1 MQTIVIVG
9 GGAGGLELAT
19 RLGDTLGRK
28 GQARVILVDRS
39 PTHFWK
45 PLLHTVASGKRDPQ
59 VYQIEYPAQA
69 AAHGFTFMHAELRSV
84 DRAARTLELAPCLSD
99 EEGGAPA
106 VRVQGYTTLVLALGA
121 VTNFYGVPGAAEHVC
136 TLDNVREAKGFYRRF
151 FGACVRA
158 SEGGGGKGAAEG
170 RAVNVVIVGGG
181 ATGVELAAELGYSAR
196 ALAKY
201 KIHTLDPARDVRI
214 TILERGPRLLP
225 HLPQEQSA
233 RAEAYLRSRGIE
245 ICTGTGVT
253 QVEADRVHVGEG
265 AVRPASLTLW
275 AAGVEGPAIVGTLGL
290 PLSRMRQIM
299 VKATLQSVG
308 DPNVFAIGDCAS
320 FVCPV
325 KGAAPPRAQVAHQQA
340 VFLANALANAL
351 ARTLA
356 APRADK
362 DGNRTAQPLPEFSYR
377 DYGSLVSL
385 GPVAA
390 VGVLLGGAFGS
401 KLPVSGGFAHLLYGL
416 MYQKHLM
423 ALHGFIRA
431 AAVTLADWL
440 RKRISPSVK
449 LH

>member
-19 RLGDTLGRK
+19 RLGDTMGRK
-28 GQARVILVDRS
+28 GRARVILVDRS

-59 VYQIEYPAQA
+59 VFQIEYSAQA
-69 AAHGFTFMHAELRSV
+69 AEHGFTFMHAELRSV
-84 DRAARTLELAPCLSD
+84 DRAARMLELAPCLSD
-99 EEGGAPA
+99 DVGE
-106 VRVQGYTTLVLALGA
+106 VRAARTLGYTTLVLALGA

-158 SEGGGGKGAAEG
+158 SEGAGQQ
-170 RAVNVVIVGGG
+170 VNVVIVGGG

-225 HLPQEQSA
+225 HLPLEQSA
-233 RAEAYLRSRGIE
+233 RAEAYLKSRGIE

-253 QVEADRVHVGEG
+253 QVGADSVHVGEG
-265 AVRPASLTLW
+265 KVRPASLTLW
-275 AAGVEGPAIVGTLGL
+275 AAGVEGPAITGTLGL
-290 PLSRMRQIM
+290 SLSRMRQIM
-299 VKATLQSVG
+299 VKATLQSVD

-325 KGAAPPRAQVAHQQA
+325 RGAAPPRAQVAHQQA
-340 VFLANALANAL
+340 VFLAAALG
-351 ARTLA
+351 R
-356 APRADK
+356 K
-362 DGNRTAQPLPEFSYR
+362 EGKPLPEFSYR

-390 VGVLLGGAFGS
+390 VGVLLGGSFGS
-401 KLPVSGGFAHLLYGL
+401 KVPVSGAFANLLYGL

-423 ALHGFIRA
+423 ALHGFVHA

>member
-1 MQTIVIVG
+1 MQSIVIVG

-59 VYQIEYPAQA
+59 VYQIEYSAQA

-158 SEGGGGKGAAEG
+158 SEGGGKEG
-170 RAVNVVIVGGG
+170 SAVNVVIVGGG

-225 HLPQEQSA
+225 HLPLEQSA

-253 QVEADRVHVGEG
+253 QVDADRVHMGEG
-265 AVRPASLTLW
+265 TVRPASLTLW

-290 PLSRMRQIM
+290 QLSRMRQIM
-299 VKATLQSVG
+299 VKATLQSVD

-340 VFLANALANAL
+340 VFLAKSL
-351 ARTLA
+351 ARALA
-356 APRADK
+356 APRGGKRA
-362 DGNRTAQPLPEFSYR
+362 AQPLHEFSYR

-423 ALHGFIRA
+423 ALHGFVRA

>member
-19 RLGDTLGRK
+19 RLGDTMGRK
-28 GQARVILVDRS
+28 GRARVILVDRS

-59 VYQIEYPAQA
+59 VFQIEYSAQA
-69 AAHGFTFMHAELRSV
+69 AEHGFTFMHAELRSV
-84 DRAARTLELAPCLSD
+84 DRAARMLELAPCLSD
-99 EEGGAPA
+99 DAGE
-106 VRVQGYTTLVLALGA
+106 VRATRTLGYTTLVLALGA

-136 TLDNVREAKGFYRRF
+136 TLDNVREAKSFYRRF

-158 SEGGGGKGAAEG
+158 SEAHGREGAA
-170 RAVNVVIVGGG
+170 ANVVNVVIVGGG

-214 TILERGPRLLP
+214 TILERGARLLP
-225 HLPQEQSA
+225 HLPLEQSA
-233 RAEAYLRSRGIE
+233 RAEAYLKSRGIE

-253 QVEADRVHVGEG
+253 QVAEDCVHVGEG
-265 AVRPASLTLW
+265 EVRPASLTLW
-275 AAGVEGPAIVGTLGL
+275 AAGVEGPAITGTLGL
-290 PLSRMRQIM
+290 PLNRMRQIM
-299 VKATLQSVG
+299 VKATLQSV
-308 DPNVFAIGDCAS
+308 DDANVFAIGDCAS

-340 VFLANALANAL
+340 VFLANALAA
-351 ARTLA
+351 ARE
-356 APRADK
+356 
-362 DGNRTAQPLPEFSYR
+362 NQPLPEYSYR

-390 VGVLLGGAFGS
+390 VGVLLGGAYGS
-401 KLPVSGGFAHLLYGL
+401 KLPVSGSFAHLLYGL

-423 ALHGFIRA
+423 ALHGFVRA

>member
-1 MQTIVIVG
+1 MKTIVIVG

-19 RLGDTLGRK
+19 RLGDSLGRK
-28 GQARVILVDRS
+28 GRARVILVDRS

-59 VYQIEYPAQA
+59 VFQIEYSAQA
-69 AAHGFTFMHAELRSV
+69 AEHGFTFMHAELRSV
-84 DRAARTLELAPCLSD
+84 DRAGQTLELAPCLSD
-99 EEGGAPA
+99 DLGAAPA
-106 VRVQGYTTLVLALGA
+106 VRSLGYTTLVLALGA
-121 VTNFYGVPGAAEHVC
+121 VTNFFGVPGAADNVC
-136 TLDNVREAKGFYRRF
+136 TLDNVREAKSFYRRF

-158 SEGGGGKGAAEG
+158 SEGAGEDSK
-170 RAVNVVIVGGG
+170 VNIVIVGGG

-214 TILERGPRLLP
+214 TILERGSRLLP

-233 RAEAYLRSRGIE
+233 RAEAYLKSRGIE

-253 QVEADRVHVGEG
+253 QVDADRVHVAEG
-265 AVRPASLTLW
+265 AGPETTRPASLTLW
-275 AAGVEGPAIVGTLGL
+275 AAGVVGPAICETLDL

-299 VKATLQSVG
+299 VTSTLQSV
-308 DPNVFAIGDCAS
+308 DDANVFAIGDCAS

-340 VFLANALANAL
+340 VFLAAALS
-351 ARTLA
+351 R
-356 APRADK
+356 REGK
-362 DGNRTAQPLPEFSYR
+362 PLPEFSYR

-390 VGVLLGGAFGS
+390 VGVLMGGAVGRQ
-401 KLPVSGGFAHLLYGL
+401 LPVSGALANVLYGL

-423 ALHGFIRA
+423 ALHGFVRA
-431 AAVTLADWL
+431 AAVIVADWL

>member
-1 MQTIVIVG
+1 MQSIVIVG

-59 VYQIEYPAQA
+59 VYQIEYSAQA

-158 SEGGGGKGAAEG
+158 SEGGGKEG
-170 RAVNVVIVGGG
+170 SAVNVVIVGGG

-225 HLPQEQSA
+225 HLPLEQSA

-253 QVEADRVHVGEG
+253 QVDADRVHMGEG
-265 AVRPASLTLW
+265 TVRPASLTLW

-290 PLSRMRQIM
+290 QLSRMRQIM
-299 VKATLQSVG
+299 VKATLQSVD

-340 VFLANALANAL
+340 VFLAKAL
-351 ARTLA
+351 ARALA
-356 APRADK
+356 APRGGKRA
-362 DGNRTAQPLPEFSYR
+362 AQPLHEFSYR

-423 ALHGFIRA
+423 ALHGFVRA

>member
-1 MQTIVIVG
+1 MKTIVIVG

-19 RLGDTLGRK
+19 RLGDSMGRK
-28 GQARVILVDRS
+28 GRARVILVDRS

-59 VYQIEYPAQA
+59 VFQIEYSAQA
-69 AAHGFTFMHAELRSV
+69 AEHGFTFMHAELRSV
-84 DRAARTLELAPCLSD
+84 DRAGQTLELAPCLSD
-99 EEGGAPA
+99 DIGEAPA
-106 VRVQGYTTLVLALGA
+106 VRSLGYSTLVLALGA
-121 VTNFYGVPGAAEHVC
+121 VTNFYGVPGAADNVC
-136 TLDNVREAKGFYRRF
+136 TLDNVREAKSFYRRF

-158 SEGGGGKGAAEG
+158 SEGGDSK
-170 RAVNVVIVGGG
+170 VNIVIVGGG

-214 TILERGPRLLP
+214 TILERGSRLLP
-225 HLPQEQSA
+225 HLPPEQSA
-233 RAEAYLRSRGIE
+233 RAEAYLVSRGIE
-245 ICTGTGVT
+245 IRNGTGVT
-253 QVEADRVHVGEG
+253 QVDADCVHVTEG
-265 AVRPASLTLW
+265 DGPETTRPASLTLW
-275 AAGVEGPAIVGTLGL
+275 AAGVMGPAICTTLGL

-299 VKATLQSVG
+299 VKASLQSV
-308 DPNVFAIGDCAS
+308 DDANVFAIGDCAS

-340 VFLANALANAL
+340 VFLAAALS
-351 ARTLA
+351 R
-356 APRADK
+356 REGK
-362 DGNRTAQPLPEFSYR
+362 PLPEFSYR

-390 VGVLLGGAFGS
+390 VGVLLGGSVGRQ
-401 KLPVSGGFAHLLYGL
+401 LPVSGALANVLYGL

-423 ALHGFIRA
+423 ALHGFVRA
-431 AAVTLADWL
+431 AAVIVADWL
-440 RKRISPSVK
+440 RKRISPSIK

>member
-19 RLGDTLGRK
+19 RLGDTMGRK
-28 GQARVILVDRS
+28 GRARVILVDRS

-59 VYQIEYPAQA
+59 VFQIEYSAQA
-69 AAHGFTFMHAELRSV
+69 AEHGFTFMHAELRSV
-84 DRAARTLELAPCLSD
+84 DRAARMLELAPCLSD
-99 EEGGAPA
+99 DAGEARA
-106 VRVQGYTTLVLALGA
+106 TRTLGYTTLVLALGA
-121 VTNFYGVPGAAEHVC
+121 VTNFYSVPGAAEHVC
-136 TLDNVREAKGFYRRF
+136 TLDNVREAKSFYRRF

-158 SEGGGGKGAAEG
+158 SEAHGEQGA
-170 RAVNVVIVGGG
+170 AVNVVIVGGG

-214 TILERGPRLLP
+214 TILERGARLLP
-225 HLPQEQSA
+225 HLPLEQSA
-233 RAEAYLRSRGIE
+233 RAEAYLKSRGIE
-245 ICTGTGVT
+245 VCTGTGVT
-253 QVEADRVHVGEG
+253 QVAADCVHVGEAG
-265 AVRPASLTLW
+265 VRPASLTLW
-275 AAGVEGPAIVGTLGL
+275 AAGVEGPAITGTLGL
-290 PLSRMRQIM
+290 SLNRMRQIM
-299 VKATLQSVG
+299 VKATLQSVD

-320 FVCPV
+320 FVCPLQ
-325 KGAAPPRAQVAHQQA
+325 GAAPPRAQVAHQQA
-340 VFLANALANAL
+340 VFLAQALAAAHGRREGRPL
-351 ARTLA
+351 A
-356 APRADK
+356 
-362 DGNRTAQPLPEFSYR
+362 EFRYR

-390 VGVLLGGAFGS
+390 VGVLMGGSYGS
-401 KLPVSGGFAHLLYGL
+401 KLAVNGTFAHLLYGL

-423 ALHGFIRA
+423 ALHGFVRA

>member
-19 RLGDTLGRK
+19 RLGDTMGRK
-28 GQARVILVDRS
+28 GHARVILVDRS

-59 VYQIEYPAQA
+59 VFQIEYSAQA
-69 AAHGFTFMHAELRSV
+69 AEHGFTFMHAELRSV
-84 DRAARTLELAPCLSD
+84 DRAARVLELAPCLSD
-99 EEGGAPA
+99 DVGE
-106 VRVQGYTTLVLALGA
+106 VRATRALGYTTLVLALGA

-158 SEGGGGKGAAEG
+158 SEAAGKEG
-170 RAVNVVIVGGG
+170 NAVNVVIVGGG

-196 ALAKY
+196 ALARY

-214 TILERGPRLLP
+214 SILERGPRLLP
-225 HLPQEQSA
+225 HLPLEQSA
-233 RAEAYLRSRGIE
+233 RAEAYLKSRGIE
-245 ICTGTGVT
+245 IRTGTAVT
-253 QVEADRVHVGEG
+253 QVGADSVHVKEGEG
-265 AVRPASLTLW
+265 ETQLRPASLTLW
-275 AAGVEGPAIVGTLGL
+275 AAGVEGPAITGTLGL
-290 PLSRMRQIM
+290 SLNRMRQIM
-299 VKATLQSVG
+299 VRPTLQSVD
-308 DPNVFAIGDCAS
+308 DPEVFAIGDCAS

-340 VFLANALANAL
+340 VFLAAALG
-351 ARTLA
+351 R
-356 APRADK
+356 RE
-362 DGNRTAQPLPEFSYR
+362 GRPLPEFSYR

-390 VGVLLGGAFGS
+390 VGVLLGGSYGS
-401 KLPVSGGFAHLLYGL
+401 KLPVSGAFANLLYGL

-423 ALHGFIRA
+423 ALHGFVRA

>member
-1 MQTIVIVG
+1 
-9 GGAGGLELAT
+9 
-19 RLGDTLGRK
+19 
-28 GQARVILVDRS
+28 
-39 PTHFWK
+39 
-45 PLLHTVASGKRDPQ
+45 
-59 VYQIEYPAQA
+59 
-69 AAHGFTFMHAELRSV
+69 
-84 DRAARTLELAPCLSD
+84 
-99 EEGGAPA
+99 
-106 VRVQGYTTLVLALGA
+106 
-121 VTNFYGVPGAAEHVC
+121 
-136 TLDNVREAKGFYRRF
+136 
-151 FGACVRA
+151 VRA
-158 SEGGGGKGAAEG
+158 SEGAGQQ
-170 RAVNVVIVGGG
+170 VNVVIVGGG

-225 HLPQEQSA
+225 HLPLEQSA
-233 RAEAYLRSRGIE
+233 RAEAYLKSRGIE

-253 QVEADRVHVGEG
+253 QVGADSVHVGEG
-265 AVRPASLTLW
+265 EVRPASLTLW
-275 AAGVEGPAIVGTLGL
+275 AAGVEGPAITGTLGL
-290 PLSRMRQIM
+290 SLSRMRQIM
-299 VKATLQSVG
+299 VKATLQSVD

-340 VFLANALANAL
+340 VFLAAALG
-351 ARTLA
+351 R
-356 APRADK
+356 K
-362 DGNRTAQPLPEFSYR
+362 EGKPLPEFSYR

-390 VGVLLGGAFGS
+390 VGVLLGGSFGS
-401 KLPVSGGFAHLLYGL
+401 KVPVSGAFANLLYGL

-423 ALHGFIRA
+423 ALHGFVRA

>member
-19 RLGDTLGRK
+19 RLGDTMGRK
-28 GQARVILVDRS
+28 GRARVILVDRS

-59 VYQIEYPAQA
+59 VFQIEYSAQA
-69 AAHGFTFMHAELRSV
+69 AEHGFTFMHAELRSV
-84 DRAARTLELAPCLSD
+84 DRAARMLELAPCLSD
-99 EEGGAPA
+99 DAGEARA
-106 VRVQGYTTLVLALGA
+106 TRTLGYTTLVLALGA

-136 TLDNVREAKGFYRRF
+136 TLDNVREAKSFYRRF

-158 SEGGGGKGAAEG
+158 SEARGEQGA
-170 RAVNVVIVGGG
+170 AVNVVIVGGG

-214 TILERGPRLLP
+214 TILERGARLLP

-233 RAEAYLRSRGIE
+233 RAEAYLKSRGIE
-245 ICTGTGVT
+245 VCTGTGVT
-253 QVEADRVHVGEG
+253 QVAADCVHVGEAG
-265 AVRPASLTLW
+265 VRPASLTLW
-275 AAGVEGPAIVGTLGL
+275 AAGVEGPAITGTLGL
-290 PLSRMRQIM
+290 SLNRMRQIM
-299 VKATLQSVG
+299 VKATLQSVD

-340 VFLANALANAL
+340 VFLAQALAAAHGRREGRPL
-351 ARTLA
+351 A
-356 APRADK
+356 
-362 DGNRTAQPLPEFSYR
+362 EFRYR

-390 VGVLLGGAFGS
+390 VGVLMGGSYGS
-401 KLPVSGGFAHLLYGL
+401 KLAVNGAFANLLYGL

-423 ALHGFIRA
+423 ALHGFVRA

>member
-19 RLGDTLGRK
+19 RLGDTMGRK
-28 GQARVILVDRS
+28 GRARVILVDRS

-59 VYQIEYPAQA
+59 VFQIEYSAQA
-69 AAHGFTFMHAELRSV
+69 AEHGFTFMHAELRSV
-84 DRAARTLELAPCLSD
+84 DRAARVLELAPCLSD
-99 EEGGAPA
+99 DVGE
-106 VRVQGYTTLVLALGA
+106 VRAARNLGYTTLVLALGA

-158 SEGGGGKGAAEG
+158 SEAAGKEG
-170 RAVNVVIVGGG
+170 NAVNVVIVGGG

-214 TILERGPRLLP
+214 TILERGARLLP
-225 HLPQEQSA
+225 HLPLEQSA
-233 RAEAYLRSRGIE
+233 RAEAYLKSRGIE
-245 ICTGTGVT
+245 IRTGTAVT
-253 QVEADRVHVGEG
+253 QVGADCVHVREGEG
-265 AVRPASLTLW
+265 ETQLRPASLTLW
-275 AAGVEGPAIVGTLGL
+275 AAGVEGPAITGTLGL
-290 PLSRMRQIM
+290 SLNRMRQIM
-299 VKATLQSVG
+299 VKPTLQSV
-308 DPNVFAIGDCAS
+308 DDANVFAIGDCAS

-340 VFLANALANAL
+340 MFLANALA
-351 ARTLA
+351 R
-356 APRADK
+356 REGK
-362 DGNRTAQPLPEFSYR
+362 PLPEFSYR

-390 VGVLLGGAFGS
+390 VGVLMGGSYGS
-401 KLPVSGGFAHLLYGL
+401 KLAVNGAFANLLYGL

-423 ALHGFIRA
+423 ALHGFVRA

>member
-19 RLGDTLGRK
+19 RLGDTMGRK
-28 GQARVILVDRS
+28 GRARVILVDRS

-59 VYQIEYPAQA
+59 VFQIEYSAQA
-69 AAHGFTFMHAELRSV
+69 AEHGFTFMHAELRSV
-84 DRAARTLELAPCLSD
+84 DRAARMLELAPCLSD
-99 EEGGAPA
+99 DAGDARA
-106 VRVQGYTTLVLALGA
+106 ARTLGYTTLVLALGA

-158 SEGGGGKGAAEG
+158 SEAAG
-170 RAVNVVIVGGG
+170 QDGNAVNVVIVGGG

-201 KIHTLDPARDVRI
+201 KIHTLDPGRDVRI
-214 TILERGPRLLP
+214 TILERGARLLP
-225 HLPQEQSA
+225 HLPVEQSA
-233 RAEAYLRSRGIE
+233 RAEAYLQSRGIE
-245 ICTGTGVT
+245 VRTGTAVT
-253 QVEADRVHVGEG
+253 RVGADSVHVKEGEG
-265 AVRPASLTLW
+265 EAQLQQVRPASLTLW
-275 AAGVEGPAIVGTLGL
+275 AAGVEGPAITATLGL
-290 PLSRMRQIM
+290 SLNRMRQIM
-299 VKATLQSVG
+299 VKPTLQSVD

-320 FVCPV
+320 FVCPL

-340 VFLANALANAL
+340 MFLADALAN
-351 ARTLA
+351 TLGK
-356 APRADK
+356 REGK
-362 DGNRTAQPLPEFSYR
+362 PLPEFSYR

-390 VGVLLGGAFGS
+390 VGVLLGGSYGS
-401 KLPVSGGFAHLLYGL
+401 KLAVNGAFANLLYGL

-423 ALHGFIRA
+423 ALHGFVRA

-440 RKRISPSVK
+440 RKRITPSVK

>member
-19 RLGDTLGRK
+19 RLGDTMGRK
-28 GQARVILVDRS
+28 GRARVILVDRS

-59 VYQIEYPAQA
+59 VFQIEYSAQA
-69 AAHGFTFMHAELRSV
+69 AEHGFTFMHAELRSV
-84 DRAARTLELAPCLSD
+84 DRAARMLELAPCLSD
-99 EEGGAPA
+99 DVGE
-106 VRVQGYTTLVLALGA
+106 VRAARTLGYTTLVLALGA

-158 SEGGGGKGAAEG
+158 SEGAGQQ
-170 RAVNVVIVGGG
+170 VNVVIVGGG

-225 HLPQEQSA
+225 HLPLEQSA
-233 RAEAYLRSRGIE
+233 RAEAYLKSRGIE

-253 QVEADRVHVGEG
+253 QVGADSVHVGEG
-265 AVRPASLTLW
+265 EVRPASLTLW
-275 AAGVEGPAIVGTLGL
+275 AAGVEGPAITGTLGL
-290 PLSRMRQIM
+290 SLSRMRQIM
-299 VKATLQSVG
+299 VKATLQSVD
-308 DPNVFAIGDCAS
+308 DPDVFAIGDCAS

-340 VFLANALANAL
+340 VFLAAALG
-351 ARTLA
+351 R
-356 APRADK
+356 K
-362 DGNRTAQPLPEFSYR
+362 EGKPLPEFSYR

-390 VGVLLGGAFGS
+390 VGVLLGGSFGS
-401 KLPVSGGFAHLLYGL
+401 KVPVSGAFANLLYGL

-423 ALHGFIRA
+423 ALHGFVRA

>member
-19 RLGDTLGRK
+19 RLGDTMGRK
-28 GQARVILVDRS
+28 GRARVILVDRS

-59 VYQIEYPAQA
+59 VFQIEYSAQA
-69 AAHGFTFMHAELRSV
+69 AEHGFTFMHAELRSV
-84 DRAARTLELAPCLSD
+84 DRAARMLELAPCLSD
-99 EEGGAPA
+99 DVGE
-106 VRVQGYTTLVLALGA
+106 VRAARTLGYTTLVLALGA

-158 SEGGGGKGAAEG
+158 SEGAGQQ
-170 RAVNVVIVGGG
+170 VNVVIVGGG

-196 ALAKY
+196 ALARY

-225 HLPQEQSA
+225 HLPLEQSA
-233 RAEAYLRSRGIE
+233 RAEAYLKSRGIE

-253 QVEADRVHVGEG
+253 QVGADSVHVGEG
-265 AVRPASLTLW
+265 EVRPASLTLW
-275 AAGVEGPAIVGTLGL
+275 AAGVEGPAITGTLGL
-290 PLSRMRQIM
+290 SLSRMRQIM
-299 VKATLQSVG
+299 VKATLQSVD
-308 DPNVFAIGDCAS
+308 DPDVFAIGDCAS

-340 VFLANALANAL
+340 VFLAAALG
-351 ARTLA
+351 R
-356 APRADK
+356 K
-362 DGNRTAQPLPEFSYR
+362 EGKPLPEFSYR

-390 VGVLLGGAFGS
+390 VGVLLGGSFGS
-401 KLPVSGGFAHLLYGL
+401 KVPVSGAFANLLYGL

-423 ALHGFIRA
+423 ALHGFVRA